1 MRYSS
6 RTRRTRAVLS
16 CVRSRPPLAAQR
28 CLELRCGSWALARI
42 LGVADPENREHPSKV
57 GAHADAL
64 SAFYAEAC
72 SIDGDQPSAISA
84 QQGGQ
89 ALRDFR
95 SLKVWEKAHPLTL
108 AVYKATRA
116 FPSEERYGLTRQLRR
131 SAASVPT
138 NIAEGC
144 GRDSERELHRFMSIA
159 AGSASEAEYQLLLA
173 RDLGYLPTDA
183 YQGLHS
189 SVTEA
194 KRMLAG
200 FMKKL
205 RADS

>member
-1 MRYSS
+1 M
-6 RTRRTRAVLS
+6 
-16 CVRSRPPLAAQR
+16 
-28 CLELRCGSWALARI
+28 
-42 LGVADPENREHPSKV
+42 
-57 GAHADAL
+57 
-64 SAFYAEAC
+64 
-72 SIDGDQPSAISA
+72 
-84 QQGGQ
+84 
-89 ALRDFR
+89 RDFR

-108 AVYKATRA
+108 AAYKATRA

-138 NIAEGC
+138 NRAEGC
-144 GRDSERELHRFMSIA
+144 GRDSERELQRFMSIA

>member
-1 MRYSS
+1 M
-6 RTRRTRAVLS
+6 
-16 CVRSRPPLAAQR
+16 
-28 CLELRCGSWALARI
+28 
-42 LGVADPENREHPSKV
+42 
-57 GAHADAL
+57 
-64 SAFYAEAC
+64 
-72 SIDGDQPSAISA
+72 
-84 QQGGQ
+84 
-89 ALRDFR
+89 RDFR
-95 SLKVWEKAHPLTL
+95 SLKVWEKAHQLTL

-138 NIAEGC
+138 NLAEGC